1 MSILLDEYRTKAP
14 DDKRSD
20 LELINHLGNRWSE
33 QGVDLK
39 AKDPEFAAK
48 FDEIQKL
55 SRPSLKTEF
64 VRGAKRGAWQTAGTV
79 AGGLALA
86 SDAASAAFG
95 DEGLNIEPLK
105 NAGASVREWAMDK
118 HAVTQDHAEDYRA
131 SIRSYKGVDDI
142 GEAVRFATG
151 LGGELAP
158 TVVETAATFAV
169 TGGVGYTAGKVA
181 VKKAIQKQIAKGLLG
196 GAGKKV
202 VKETRDKAVDVL
214 IKRATKKAARRAA
227 GAGAVMSGVWQNA
240 GETYG
245 ELYNSAAT
253 QGDRI
258 RASLVAG
265 SIAGALDAAIPLIVL
280 KRVFPTNV
288 ASKLSDKA
296 LKRTAIE
303 TLGENLDKAFKGYTP
318 LKRKFFLTLAK
329 DTSNEA
335 WTETAQEMIQE
346 VASAYADPDYEF
358 NAGKFR
364 ERIINAAIAGAIG
377 GAQFGAVGAAGAT
390 RQQAAF
396 NQNVDAMADVYQ
408 AFHSREIL
416 KENGEYDTDKV
427 VEGYDRDSREAR
439 EGTEGLPEMPLFNE
453 DGTFNMPPEEG
464 PVYGN
469 SSELDD
475 LISFIQTEALSS
487 NESEGAI
494 VAVVSYTDPQGNK
507 QKRQVSGESLA
518 AIKENAQR
526 LGATNINVFQ
536 VNDDEVKPGAPSR
549 RATKP
554 ATASERT
561 RAENILKKA
570 NAELSEEEHEAAV
583 DILVE
588 EARGR
593 LADDI
598 VAPEL
603 DTVKVDLSAL
613 DDKGLLSVQR
623 QLRQK
628 LVNAREAEKAGGTV
642 LGGSA
647 SIELDYEA
655 VKRYREA
662 LSEDG
667 TSDIPPTVDE
677 INEESANAIDEI
689 NKSSLDDEQK
699 ADLVNKVKA
708 HAEAQ
713 TAGVVEEEDPLAGE
727 ANAKLSDTEFR
738 ELRHSLEASFTGR
751 SMLVSPKAYGDVGQE
766 GLLAYL
772 HGTAKDI
779 AKKHEL
785 TFSDARQLG
794 LLEYEQ
800 SDEDGFRMRVA
811 PKPVAP
817 TKAQVVNRE
826 TFKGLSQK
834 AFNLDDDQADS
845 YFTLIEAFAQS
856 WGDNNN
862 STADEFYTKFFSEV
876 RSAEQLQDGLH
887 QAAAAH
893 VSPYEFDRF
902 LEEFMGKGEGNQSFG
917 WGFYF
922 SNDEDVVD
930 GYHRQ
935 FTDDNGQS
943 HQYNV
948 TLWPDKD
955 ENLIDLGKSLDEL
968 TSDHATAIATQA
980 AKGGLGVIRDG
991 RFIFNSGLSFT
1002 LEGTQS
1008 WKAFNRLFAE
1018 AGHGMAFT
1026 RENDIGQANNRFVS
1040 KLALS
1045 AGIDGIRFTAAPSR
1059 GAAMRYQPT
1068 SRKSTAVGPKE
1079 IKRLQALWAYVA
1091 GGDGDV
1097 RIDADDLDITSI
1109 AAGKDGN
1116 LVVTFLDET
1125 PQEYSAEELFDKIYE
1140 LAGLDED
1147 TRDTELE
1154 AFERIASAVKLLD
1167 GGALKPKRGTYN
1179 FVVFSDT
1186 DVQVDDGP
1194 LTETLKQADK
1204 IQNPDDLSTDP
1215 TVKGTFRLLGGRAVI
1230 EGRKGKA
1237 DISTGLHEFSHVIRE
1252 TPGILSTEQHQVVYD
1267 WLGVAGEK
1275 EMTTDG
1281 REKFARAFEVYLRN
1295 GHAPTPELS
1304 SVFAK
1309 LSKWMTTI
1317 YESIKGSPLEDAG
1330 LTPELVKVF
1339 DSLLTPKDAEAKV
1352 VGALAESSNVTIG
1365 TLDGKT
1371 FDPMS
1376 MNRDYVFYS
1385 KESIEENSILA
1396 DTPKERL
1403 EKSYGH
1409 GRSSYTHTGAG
1420 NKGKKVTRR
1429 AVALLDPD
1437 TGEVE
1442 IRGVYNNG
1450 ASAIFIHKEN
1460 GDKNGENL
1468 NTALKAGKVVLGL
1481 IAFPGV
1487 DVQLT
1492 DKEKAYLAGIS
1503 ADAKE
1508 IQANE
1513 KLTPKKKVA
1522 ELKKLYTQGVK
1533 RQISRLMEK
1542 KGGFKS
1548 IYYKMPAE
1556 TFESLTSGEREGD
1569 IRDSARERME
1579 SGAAMTFRVG
1589 EGAENMLQF
1598 ATRDDDSIDIDEDS
1612 GDGLSKIADV
1622 SNDDEVEDSEVSEG
1636 DLIVVDDEGVE
1647 SAADTSD
1654 LFTDEPSIET
1664 KVVKKL
1670 RLEIEET
1677 YAALEGLFLPAEEVR
1692 AILDSLDGDS
1702 RATIE
1707 QIEEALEDEDLA
1719 PKYSSATESWGLKGK
1734 ELLNHF
1740 DRTIELINVLH
1751 IYIYEKGIQESDETG
1766 GGTDQSQATSEGGDL
1781 RTGEQEL
1788 GGTEAQGV
1796 DDVGGEARPGP
1807 VDEQTAPESADPAAV
1822 QERESG
1828 EAATNPPRV
1837 AADAVL
1843 EWERYEDEQG
1853 DGGGIVAYVDNG
1865 DSLWLEGGPK
1875 EWTLYVQS
1883 SEKEDLIDPQ
1893 DFIGTQDEAIAK
1905 MESIVKAPSQAEP
1918 HWDSIELTEKESSA
1932 KLGDSVTYALDGGE
1946 PETVTIT
1953 DNPEVGDTDSVNSS
1967 SPIGKALLRMSAGEE
1982 KTVTLS
1988 SGERSI
1994 EVYKVAGI
2002 MEVPAP
2008 PVVLAQRVNSAQ
2020 GIDRATASV
2029 TASIETPFKVD
2040 KVIDEISDI
2049 FGAEAES
2056 RVFIR
2061 DLLESVPGEKLQGL
2075 DIVYYEDSSAGAKA
2089 GEYLPRSRV
2098 IRINT
2103 ANKMNTG
2110 DGVAMVFTH
2119 ELGHLF
2125 AHEVLGMDFVMDQWQ
2140 AMSPEQRSSAWQQY
2154 TRGTGIETK
2163 SPDSLLSSRE
2173 AASEWAAMQFHRVAA
2188 EGVAGREK
2196 VVASM
2201 KREGMQPQFIDQ
2213 IVNYVERVT
2222 KLFRSWMGDAQL
2234 TTVEMEQAL
2243 TEALGGTYTRKQS
2256 IKADNVRQGEFLLQK
2271 AFASGFDTVE
2281 SWMLSGPRGIKEFTA
2296 AAKEWREGERFAAPA
2311 AIDQSTPEQAADDLI
2326 LAIMRMKD
2334 GAEPPKE
2341 GRTFTDNDLLIDVVD
2356 ENHSLIQHLS
2366 DLGVGIYY
2374 AYGPKELGHHG
2385 MSKQTLGL
2393 FSAEGGRP
2401 QIVLNDG
2408 MRSTRFTEVLRHEA
2422 IHVAHYLLLRNDKEN
2437 LKLNKLAVK
2446 EMLSSSYINEEMP
2459 GLYPGWENLSDL
2471 GKFAEVVVKLLEGKL
2486 EGTLEGKLPNASAEY
2501 LGRLTRFI
2509 RQLFSGAKGH
2519 TDLIRMTRKVETAFL
2534 DLQDGKL
2541 ERDFEIGADFN
2552 YGGPQSSVEQISNPA
2567 LRDRL
2572 KSTNKKD
2579 IKIRTDAL
2587 APQVTGRVENGKRIV
2602 LENAAATHKEL
2613 RSITFNLFKK
2623 MKDAGYEG
2631 DFESFYRDFTDTPL
2645 TPKEA
2650 DAYIKNFDIEL
2661 KDTDRKSMDADRKR
2675 VVDDYVVHEMY
2686 EAVAQLDVRIESLEA
2701 ADAALVKKVVRMQD
2715 RLEKYNVRYNDAI
2728 VLEREGAKELGRQLK
2743 TFGRALKARGGAA
2756 ENLGRLGEIVRDLE
2770 GKRNLDN
2777 RIARKYLKGIEGLL
2791 NAPDFEL
2798 FDLLETIADSG
2809 ISLNGSMKKLRK
2821 EFSDSKIVMDDVQF
2835 AAVIAIARADKQ
2847 ILSTIILRKLPD
2859 AKEKM
2864 AIVESEV
2871 AETNGDI
2878 TRAQKATAKIQKYS
2892 ALKGRLAGQRAAVSG
2907 IIRNAEKMVAEN
2919 RAKVA
2924 QMKQAR
2930 AHFDIEKQKGLGRIG
2945 ATTAGAIVEGVGL
2958 FNPGANA
2965 SRTDLLKSIK
2975 TFKYDE
2981 TSQDDVTRTL
2991 IAQKKWLQGPVAESM
3006 KDPSSADFD
3015 PVLYNQVVNQVHRLS
3030 ERTFRETVGK
3040 SGSLMGPLSR
3050 SYYDALANSFDKTN
3064 TRAGRAIAQM
3074 LQRIVSNSSALH
3086 NKAAQLGEKS
3096 DKSRVMLGRQLGLTG
3111 APKFFVDLF
3120 NEKVDTPMK
3129 FYMMQDGATI
3139 DGFVKEKFPQSQL
3152 EVKALIKSY
3161 YKAEVANSTFI
3172 KNTVMEAMNEAGLGV
3187 ITNDRMQIPDYT
3199 SEEFNGLSK
3208 VEQHHRN
3215 QGTATFMMAPNYNS
3229 IGIISELKSI
3239 RGFSNVLKLIQ
3250 DPETTIEAADAAIN
3264 EFFSDSAAY
3273 DKLVGGL
3280 ARKDK
3285 VTFFFGEDGELTE
3298 RAESIHAY
3306 ESSTSPAN
3314 FLRSIAGGDT
3324 DAFNKNFRSLRD
3336 IYAEVY
3342 KTVEQQQEMVGK
3354 QRITGENH
3362 LGMDARKTE
3371 GWPAE
3376 WVQFRSGGATSNN
3389 LMVNE
3394 VVIAS
3399 VFGKNKERL
3408 EAEQRSLLLHFHE
3421 IKKKAIKANDV
3432 KKAAWAGD
3440 QYSDIQGRL
3449 MRQLQ
3454 EVLGSQMGPLKDHKL
3469 GMEIVG
3475 TQIAGVL
3482 NGPRAAMV
3490 QLNQIYQPLL
3500 HFGLSGTTARF
3511 LKTQLSTTAQDMF
3524 GSLFEAIGI
3533 TIKKDDQAFQ
3543 TQKRL
3548 FGLDPEKINGFFEYT
3563 GDMGVDG
3570 SVGKWQGRVRRLNKL
3585 VAQRGIS
3592 TAQSETALYSSFK
3605 PWAPFSQLIGGLSKA
3620 PMVAMRSEYDRMIGA
3635 AIKQAGSKGD
3645 ISKIKWNAKEMGYGQ
3660 LEFERLNGILEYR
3673 VGTTLKDLVARH
3685 RDNKGQGSPFTD
3697 NEYRIISS
3705 LGLDLMASEANVFTT
3720 RSPQMHS
3727 QMGKFIF
3734 PLLGWAIHQPHH
3746 AAKMFK
3752 GADGEVN
3759 RRTVTAGAMTL
3770 AFGLVP
3776 AVMAMSMF
3784 EDWFDEEI
3792 MGKKRNLRPLTGDGV
3807 KGGSLAVL
3815 ERVTRNGM
3823 LGMPM
3828 ELVNL
3833 GVSGVG
3839 GGDMRTASLD
3849 QRVFLVNSIRS
3860 AVQLAGNVYAQRTI
3874 TSQDWIRGAQLV
3886 GGNGILQQIDMFSNL
3901 LDMDHAV
3908 SRRRDRINASNY
3920 LKVGGRMVGLEMRG
3934 FAGGYR
3940 PTPITPYVAQMQ
3952 LASLANDP
3960 QAFQDSYRD
3969 AIDAAKKHLGK
3980 TGPNEAEDY
3989 VTRRWTSG
3997 HPLKNR
4003 FKTSPTPEDYQKIL
4017 SVVGE
4022 RGSEDIQE
4030 MVNNYNRFG
4039 SMIGATPFVGKV
4051 AKRKQSSY
4059 FSATGLGF

>member
-1 MSILLDEYRTKAP
+1 MSELLNNFRTKFP
-14 DDKRSD
+14 DDLRSD
-20 LELINHLGNRWSE
+20 HELTGFIGRSLED
-33 QGVDLK
+33 QGFNPTDV
-39 AKDPEFAAK
+39 DPEFAK
-48 FDEIQKL
+48 SWDKIKEL
-55 SRPSLKTEF
+55 GTPSLKTE
-64 VRGAKRGAWQTAGTV
+64 AKRGFKRGVAQTISTGF
-79 AGGLALA
+79 GGGALIA
-86 SDAASAAFG
+86 DAV
-95 DEGLNIEPLK
+95 GLDGVK
-105 NAGASVREWAMDK
+105 EWAMEGYDK
-118 HAVTQDHAEDYRA
+118 QQAIAAKNPATIQ
-131 SIRSYKGVDDI
+131 SYKEVDDFSD
-142 GEAVRFATG
+142 AVRFATG
-151 LGGELAP
+151 LGGEVAP
-158 TVVETAATFAV
+158 TAVEALVTGVA
-169 TGGVGYTAGKVA
+169 TGGVGYVAGKAVAKNRIKKMISKELLGAAGGKVA
-181 VKKAIQKQIAKGLLG
+181 
-196 GAGKKV
+196 
-202 VKETRDKAVDVL
+202 KETRAKSVDVL
-214 IKRATKKAARRAA
+214 VKRAATKAARRGTAA
-227 GAGAVMSGVWQNA
+227 GVTTSSVWQNA

-245 ELYNSAAT
+245 DLYDTAAT
-253 QGDRI
+253 REDRI
-258 RASLVAG
+258 AASLMAG
-265 SIAGALDAAIPLIVL
+265 SIAGALDAAVPLIVL
-280 KRVFPTNV
+280 KRMFPAKV
-288 ASKLSDKA
+288 ASELTDKVIKKTA
-296 LKRTAIE
+296 LD
-303 TLGENLDKAFKGYTP
+303 TLRDNLDNAFQGYSP
-318 LKRKFFLTLAK
+318 LKRKFFVTLAK

-335 WTETAQEMIQE
+335 WTEVAQEMVQE
-346 VASAYADPDYEF
+346 GARKYADPDYVF
-358 NAGKFR
+358 NADQFR
-364 ERIINAAIAGAIG
+364 ERLINSAIAGAVG
-377 GAQFGAVGAAGAT
+377 GAQFGAFGAAGAT
-390 RQQAAF
+390 NSQAKFNKNLKNAAAF
-396 NQNVDAMADVYQ
+396 YN
-408 AFHSREIL
+408 EITP
-416 KENGEYDTDKV
+416 EGEYDTAEIVKGYNLAIEGEKLDKEL
-427 VEGYDRDSREAR
+427 EGVDS
-439 EGTEGLPEMPLFNE
+439 MPLFNG
-453 DGTFNMPPEEG
+453 DGSFNFPEESG
-464 PVYGN
+464 FN
-469 SSELDD
+469 QTSALDD
-475 LISFIQTEALSS
+475 LVAYVQSTEQDTSNQGAGAVVAL
-487 NESEGAI
+487 
-494 VAVVSYTDPQGNK
+494 VSYTDAEGQ
-507 QKRQVSGESLA
+507 QVKAKVRGESLEG
-518 AIKENAQR
+518 IKAFNEK
-526 LGATNINVFQ
+526 LGATNVSVYQINDPV
-536 VNDDEVKPGAPSR
+536 VASVADESPGAPR
-549 RATKP
+549 QKVTKKP
-554 ATASERT
+554 PTASERT
-561 RAENILKKA
+561 RAEAALNKSGIPLT
-570 NAELSEEEHEAAV
+570 EEEHAAAV
-583 DILVE
+583 EGHVDE
-588 EARGR
+588 ERER
-593 LADDI
+593 ISDEADD
-598 VAPEL
+598 VEGDDEAPVTPTAEE
-603 DTVKVDLSAL
+603 TQQAL
-613 DDKGLLSVQR
+613 DEFIEE
-623 QLRQK
+623 
-628 LVNAREAEKAGGTV
+628 VNANETLTDEKKKEVIAKVKQQARKAE
-642 LGGSA
+642 
-647 SIELDYEA
+647 
-655 VKRYREA
+655 
-662 LSEDG
+662 
-667 TSDIPPTVDE
+667 SD
-677 INEESANAIDEI
+677 AKLA
-689 NKSSLDDEQK
+689 EQK
-699 ADLVNKVKA
+699 AENEKKID
-708 HAEAQ
+708 
-713 TAGVVEEEDPLAGE
+713 
-727 ANAKLSDTEFR
+727 
-738 ELRHSLEASFTGR
+738 
-751 SMLVSPKAYGDVGQE
+751 DVGQE
-766 GLLAYL
+766 GR
-772 HGTAKDI
+772 
-779 AKKHEL
+779 
-785 TFSDARQLG
+785 DAAQAII
-794 LLEYEQ
+794 
-800 SDEDGFRMRVA
+800 DEGA
-811 PKPVAP
+811 AIPANP
-817 TKAQVVNRE
+817 VNRE

-834 AFNLDDDQADS
+834 AFNLDDEQTDT

-955 ENLIDLGKSLDEL
+955 ENLIDLGESLDEL

-1018 AGHGMAFT
+1018 AGHGTVFT

-1140 LAGLDED
+1140 FAGLDED

-1186 DVQVDDGP
+1186 DVQVDDGQ

-1215 TVKGTFRLLGGRAVI
+1215 TVKGTFRLLGGRAI
-1230 EGRKGKA
+1230 LEGRKGKA

-1339 DSLLTPKDAEAKV
+1339 DSLLTPKDAEAKA

-1492 DKEKAYLAGIS
+1492 DKEKTYLAGIS

-1513 KLTPKKKVA
+1513 ELTPKKKVA

-1579 SGAAMTFRVG
+1579 SGAIMTFRVG

-1612 GDGLSKIADV
+1612 GDGLGEIADV

-1647 SAADTSD
+1647 SAADTST
-1654 LFTDEPSIET
+1654 LFTDEPAVES
-1664 KVVKKL
+1664 KGLKKL
-1670 RLEIEET
+1670 RLELEET
-1677 YAALEGLFLPAEEVR
+1677 YAALDGLFLPAEELR
-1692 AILDSLDGDS
+1692 SILDSLDGDS

-1719 PKYSSATESWGLKGK
+1719 PKYISATENWGLKGK
-1734 ELLNHF
+1734 DLLNHF

-1751 IYIYEKGIQESDETG
+1751 NYERGIQESDETG
-1766 GGTDQSQATSEGGDL
+1766 GGTDQSQAKSEGGDL

-1796 DDVGGEARPGP
+1796 DDVGGEARSGS
-1807 VDEQTAPESADPAAV
+1807 VDEQAAPESADPSVV
-1822 QERESG
+1822 QERERG
-1828 EAATNPPRV
+1828 EAATNPPRI

-1843 EWERYEDEQG
+1843 EWERYEDDQG
-1853 DGGGIVAYVDNG
+1853 DDGGIVAYVDNG

-1905 MESIVKAPSQAEP
+1905 MESIVKAPSRAEANLAAL
-1918 HWDSIELTEKESSA
+1918 DSIELTEKESSA
-1932 KLGDSVTYALDGGE
+1932 KLGDSVTYSLDGGE
-1946 PETVTIT
+1946 QETVTIT

-1967 SPIGKALLRMSAGEE
+1967 SPIGKSLLRMSAGEE

-1988 SGERSI
+1988 SGERTI
-1994 EVYKVAGI
+1994 EVHKVAGI

-2008 PVVLAQRVNSAQ
+2008 PVVLAQRVNSTQ

-2029 TASIETPFKVD
+2029 TASIETPFYVD

-2049 FGAEAES
+2049 FGAESES

-2075 DIVYYEDSSAGAKA
+2075 KITYYEDSSAGARA
-2089 GEYLPRSRV
+2089 GEYLSRSRT

-2103 ANKMNTG
+2103 ANKMNSG

-2125 AHEVLGMDFVMDQWQ
+2125 AHEVLGMEFVMDQWQ
-2140 AMSPEQRSSAWQQY
+2140 AMSPEQRGSAWQQY
-2154 TRGTGIETK
+2154 ARGTGIEAK
-2163 SPDSLLSSRE
+2163 SPESLLSSRE
-2173 AASEWAAMQFHRVAA
+2173 AATEWAAMQFHRVAA
-2188 EGVAGREK
+2188 EGVAGRDK

-2201 KREGMQPQFIDQ
+2201 KREGMQPQFIDM
-2213 IVNYVERVT
+2213 IVKFVEKVT
-2222 KLFRSWMGDAQL
+2222 EQFRSWMGDAQL

-2243 TEALGGTYTRKQS
+2243 AEALGGTYARKQS

-2271 AFASGFDTVE
+2271 AFAAGFDTVE
-2281 SWMLSGPRGIKEFTA
+2281 SWMLSGPKGIKEFTA

-2311 AIDQSTPEQAADDLI
+2311 DPDDLI
-2326 LAIMRMKD
+2326 LEIMRMMD
-2334 GAEPPKE
+2334 GAEPPKG
-2341 GRTFTDNDLLIDVVD
+2341 GRTYTDNDLLLDVVD
-2356 ENHSLIQHLS
+2356 ENQSLIQHLS

-2385 MSKQTLGL
+2385 MSKKMLGL

-2541 ERDFEIGADFN
+2541 ERDFEVGADFN
-2552 YGGPQSSVEQISNPA
+2552 YGGPQPSVEPISNPA

-2572 KSTNKKD
+2572 KATNKKD
-2579 IKIRTDAL
+2579 IKVRTDAL

-2686 EAVAQLDVRIESLEA
+2686 EAVAQLDVRIESSEA
-2701 ADAALVKKVVRMQD
+2701 AAAIATKEVVKLKE
-2715 RLEKYNVRYNDAI
+2715 RLEKYQVRYNDAI
-2728 VLEREGAKELGRQLK
+2728 VLEREAVKGLKKQLQVFK
-2743 TFGRALKARGGAA
+2743 RALKARGSTA
-2756 ENLGRLGEIVRDLE
+2756 ENLGRLAEIVRDLE
-2770 GKRNLDN
+2770 GKRDLDN
-2777 RIARKYLKGIEGLL
+2777 RISRKYLKGIEGLL
-2791 NAPDFEL
+2791 NAPDFEI
-2798 FDLLETIADSG
+2798 FDLLESIAESG
-2809 ISLNGSMKKLRK
+2809 INLNQPMKKLRLQVVEK
-2821 EFSDSKIVMDDVQF
+2821 KIVMDDVQF

-2847 ILSTIILRKLPD
+2847 ILDTMILRKLPD
-2859 AKEKM
+2859 MKEKM

-2878 TRAQKATAKIQKYS
+2878 TRAQKATAGIRKYS
-2892 ALKGRLAGQRAAVSG
+2892 ALKGRIAGQRAALRG
-2907 IIRNAEKMVAEN
+2907 IIRSKEKIATES

-2924 QMKQAR
+2924 LMKEAR
-2930 AHFDIEKQKGLGRIG
+2930 AHYDIEKQKGLGRIG
-2945 ATTAGAIVEGVGL
+2945 ATTTGAIVEGVGL

-2991 IAQKKWLQGPVAESM
+2991 IAQKKWLQGSVAEGM
-3006 KDPSSADFD
+3006 KDTD
-3015 PVLYNQVVNQVHRLS
+3015 PVLYNQVVTQVQRLS

-3040 SGSLMGPLSR
+3040 AGSLAGPLSR
-3050 SYYDALANSFDKTN
+3050 SYFDSLANSFDKTN

-3074 LQRIVSNSSALH
+3074 LQKIESKSASLK
-3086 NKAAQLGEKS
+3086 NKAVQLGEKS
-3096 DKSRVMLGRQLGLTG
+3096 DKSRAMLGRALGLTG
-3111 APKFFVDLF
+3111 APKFFVALF
-3120 NEKVDTPMK
+3120 NEQVDTPMK
-3129 FYMMQDGATI
+3129 FYMQQDGATI
-3139 DGFVKEKFPQSQL
+3139 EGFVKEKFPQSQF

-3187 ITNDRMQIPDYT
+3187 VTNDRMQIPNYT

-3215 QGTATFMMAPNYNS
+3215 QGTATFMMAPNYDS
-3229 IGIISELKSI
+3229 IGVISELKSI

-3264 EFFSDSAAY
+3264 EFFSDRAAY
-3273 DKLVGGL
+3273 DKLIGGL

-3285 VTFFFGEDGELTE
+3285 VTFFYGKDGELTE

-3342 KTVEQQQEMVGK
+3342 KTVQQQDEMVGK

-3376 WVQFRSGGATSNN
+3376 WVQFRSGGATSNH
-3389 LMVNE
+3389 LMINE

-3408 EAEQRSLLLHFHE
+3408 EAEQRSLLKHFDGV
-3421 IKKKAIKANDV
+3421 KKKALRENDV

-3454 EVLGSQMGPLKDHKL
+3454 EVLGSQMGPLKDMKL
-3469 GMEIVG
+3469 GMEIMG
-3475 TQIAGVL
+3475 TLVQGVL

-3490 QLNQIYQPLL
+3490 QLNQLYQPLL
-3500 HFGLSGTTARF
+3500 HFGLSKTTARIMKAQF
-3511 LKTQLSTTAQDMF
+3511 STVAQDMF
-3524 GSLFEAIGI
+3524 GSLFEAIGV
-3533 TIKKDDQAFQ
+3533 TIKQDDQAFQ

-3548 FGLDPEKINGFFEYT
+3548 FGLDPDKINGFFEFT
-3563 GDMGVDG
+3563 GDMGNSGEIG
-3570 SVGKWQGRVRRLNKL
+3570 SWQARVRKLNKL

-3592 TAQSETALYSSFK
+3592 RAQSDTALYSSFK

-3620 PMVAMRSEYDRMIGA
+3620 PMVAMRAEYDRIVGA

-3660 LEFERLNGILEYR
+3660 LEFEKLNGILEYR
-3673 VGTTLKDLVARH
+3673 VGITLKDLVARH
-3685 RDNKGQGSPFTD
+3685 RDNKGKGSPITD

-3727 QMGKFIF
+3727 QVGKFIF

-3784 EDWFDEEI
+3784 EDWFDEEV
-3792 MGKKRNLRPLTGDGV
+3792 MGKKRNLRPLTGDGAT
-3807 KGGSLAVL
+3807 GTGLAVL

-3849 QRVFLVNSIRS
+3849 QRVFLMNTIRS
-3860 AVQLAGNVYAQRTI
+3860 TVQLAGNVYAQKDI
-3874 TSQDWIRGAQLV
+3874 TSQDLIRGAQLM
-3886 GGNGILQQIDMFSNL
+3886 GGNGLLQQVDMFSNL

-3934 FAGGYR
+3934 FSGGFR
-3940 PTPITPYVAQMQ
+3940 PTPITPHVSQMQ

-3989 VTRRWTSG
+3989 ITRSWTSR
-3997 HPLKNR
+3997 HPLKGG
-4003 FKTSPTPEDYQKIL
+4003 FKTSPTPEDYQNIL

-4030 MVNNYNRFG
+4030 MINNYNRFG
-4039 SMIGATPFVGKV
+4039 SMIGATPFAGKV
-4051 AKRKQSSY
+4051 ARGKKSQFASFSS
-4059 FSATGLGF
+4059 TGLGF

>member
-1 MSILLDEYRTKAP
+1 MSELLNNFRTKFP
-14 DDKRSD
+14 DDLRSD
-20 LELINHLGNRWSE
+20 HELTGFIGRSLED
-33 QGVDLK
+33 QGFNPTDV
-39 AKDPEFAAK
+39 DPEFAK
-48 FDEIQKL
+48 SWDKIKEL
-55 SRPSLKTEF
+55 GTPSLKTE
-64 VRGAKRGAWQTAGTV
+64 AKRGFKRGVAQTISTGF
-79 AGGLALA
+79 GGGALIA
-86 SDAASAAFG
+86 DAV
-95 DEGLNIEPLK
+95 GLDGVK
-105 NAGASVREWAMDK
+105 EWAMEGYDK
-118 HAVTQDHAEDYRA
+118 QQAIAAKNPATIQ
-131 SIRSYKGVDDI
+131 SYKEVDDFSD
-142 GEAVRFATG
+142 AVRFATG
-151 LGGELAP
+151 LGGEVAP
-158 TVVETAATFAV
+158 TAVEALVTGVA
-169 TGGVGYTAGKVA
+169 TGGVGYVAGKAVAKNRIKKMISKELLGAAGGKVA
-181 VKKAIQKQIAKGLLG
+181 
-196 GAGKKV
+196 
-202 VKETRDKAVDVL
+202 KETRAKSVDVL
-214 IKRATKKAARRAA
+214 VKRAATKAARRGTAA
-227 GAGAVMSGVWQNA
+227 GVTTSSVWQNA

-245 ELYNSAAT
+245 DLYDTAAT
-253 QGDRI
+253 REDRI
-258 RASLVAG
+258 AASLMAG
-265 SIAGALDAAIPLIVL
+265 SIAGALDAAVPLIVL
-280 KRVFPTNV
+280 KRMFPAKV
-288 ASKLSDKA
+288 ASELTDKVIKKTA
-296 LKRTAIE
+296 LD
-303 TLGENLDKAFKGYTP
+303 TLRDNLDNAFQGYSP
-318 LKRKFFLTLAK
+318 LKRKFFVTLAK

-335 WTETAQEMIQE
+335 WTEVAQEMVQE
-346 VASAYADPDYEF
+346 GARKYADPDYVF
-358 NAGKFR
+358 NADQFR
-364 ERIINAAIAGAIG
+364 ERLINSAIAGAVG
-377 GAQFGAVGAAGAT
+377 GAQFGAFGAAGAT
-390 RQQAAF
+390 NSQAKFNKNLKNAAAF
-396 NQNVDAMADVYQ
+396 YN
-408 AFHSREIL
+408 EITP
-416 KENGEYDTDKV
+416 EGEYDTAEIVKGYNLAIEGEKLDKEL
-427 VEGYDRDSREAR
+427 EGVDS
-439 EGTEGLPEMPLFNE
+439 MPLFNG
-453 DGTFNMPPEEG
+453 DGSFNFPEESG
-464 PVYGN
+464 FN
-469 SSELDD
+469 QTSALDD
-475 LISFIQTEALSS
+475 LVAYVQSTEQDTSNQGAGAVVAL
-487 NESEGAI
+487 
-494 VAVVSYTDPQGNK
+494 VSYTDAEGQ
-507 QKRQVSGESLA
+507 QVKAKVRGESLEG
-518 AIKENAQR
+518 IKAFNEK
-526 LGATNINVFQ
+526 LGATNVSVYQINDPV
-536 VNDDEVKPGAPSR
+536 VASVADESPGAPR
-549 RATKP
+549 QKVTKKP
-554 ATASERT
+554 PTASERT
-561 RAENILKKA
+561 RAEAALNKSGIPLT
-570 NAELSEEEHEAAV
+570 EEEHAAAV
-583 DILVE
+583 EGHVDE
-588 EARGR
+588 ERER
-593 LADDI
+593 ISDEADD
-598 VAPEL
+598 VEGDDEAPVTPTAEE
-603 DTVKVDLSAL
+603 TQQAL
-613 DDKGLLSVQR
+613 DEFIEE
-623 QLRQK
+623 
-628 LVNAREAEKAGGTV
+628 VNANETLTDEKKKEVIAKVKQQARKAE
-642 LGGSA
+642 
-647 SIELDYEA
+647 
-655 VKRYREA
+655 
-662 LSEDG
+662 
-667 TSDIPPTVDE
+667 SD
-677 INEESANAIDEI
+677 AKLA
-689 NKSSLDDEQK
+689 EQK
-699 ADLVNKVKA
+699 AENEKKID
-708 HAEAQ
+708 
-713 TAGVVEEEDPLAGE
+713 
-727 ANAKLSDTEFR
+727 
-738 ELRHSLEASFTGR
+738 
-751 SMLVSPKAYGDVGQE
+751 DVGQE
-766 GLLAYL
+766 GR
-772 HGTAKDI
+772 
-779 AKKHEL
+779 
-785 TFSDARQLG
+785 DAAQAII
-794 LLEYEQ
+794 
-800 SDEDGFRMRVA
+800 DEGA
-811 PKPVAP
+811 AIPANP
-817 TKAQVVNRE
+817 VNRE

-834 AFNLDDDQADS
+834 AFNLDDEQADT

-955 ENLIDLGKSLDEL
+955 ENLIDLGESLDEL

-1018 AGHGMAFT
+1018 AGHGTVFT

-1140 LAGLDED
+1140 FAGLDED

-1215 TVKGTFRLLGGRAVI
+1215 TVKGTFRLLGGRAI
-1230 EGRKGKA
+1230 LEGRKGKA

-1339 DSLLTPKDAEAKV
+1339 DSLLTPKDAEAKA

-1513 KLTPKKKVA
+1513 ELTPKKKVA

-1579 SGAAMTFRVG
+1579 SGAIMTFRVG

-1612 GDGLSKIADV
+1612 GDGLGEIADV

-1647 SAADTSD
+1647 SAADTSE

-1677 YAALEGLFLPAEEVR
+1677 HAALDGLFLPAEEVR

-1707 QIEEALEDEDLA
+1707 QIEKALENVDLA
-1719 PKYSSATESWGLKGK
+1719 PKYISATENWGLKGK
-1734 ELLNHF
+1734 DLLNHF

-1751 IYIYEKGIQESDETG
+1751 VYERGIQKSDETG

-1781 RTGEQEL
+1781 RTSEQEL

-1807 VDEQTAPESADPAAV
+1807 VDEQAAPESADPSAV
-1822 QERESG
+1822 QERERG
-1828 EAATNPPRV
+1828 EAATNPPRI

-1853 DGGGIVAYVDNG
+1853 DDGGIVAYVDNG

-1905 MESIVKAPSQAEP
+1905 MESIVKAPSQAEANLAAL
-1918 HWDSIELTEKESSA
+1918 DSIELTEKESSA
-1932 KLGDSVTYALDGGE
+1932 KLGDSVTYVLDGGE

-1953 DNPEVGDTDSVNSS
+1953 DNPEVGDTDAVNSS

-1994 EVYKVAGI
+1994 EVLKVAGI

-2173 AASEWAAMQFHRVAA
+2173 AATEWAAMQFHRVAA

-2213 IVNYVERVT
+2213 IVNYVEKVT

-2256 IKADNVRQGEFLLQK
+2256 IKADNVRQSEFLLQK
-2271 AFASGFDTVE
+2271 AFAAGFDTVE
-2281 SWMLSGPRGIKEFTA
+2281 SWMLSGPKGIKEFTA

-2311 AIDQSTPEQAADDLI
+2311 NIQSLSRFFFGDKFMTRNKPE
-2326 LAIMRMKD
+2326 
-2334 GAEPPKE
+2334 
-2341 GRTFTDNDLLIDVVD
+2341 
-2356 ENHSLIQHLS
+2356 
-2366 DLGVGIYY
+2366 
-2374 AYGPKELGHHG
+2374 YGGYDF
-2385 MSKQTLGL
+2385 KQPLK
-2393 FSAEGGRP
+2393 
-2401 QIVLNDG
+2401 LNDG
-2408 MRSTRFTEVLRHEA
+2408 
-2422 IHVAHYLLLRNDKEN
+2422 
-2437 LKLNKLAVK
+2437 
-2446 EMLSSSYINEEMP
+2446 
-2459 GLYPGWENLSDL
+2459 
-2471 GKFAEVVVKLLEGKL
+2471 
-2486 EGTLEGKLPNASAEY
+2486 
-2501 LGRLTRFI
+2501 GRLSGFNDNGMSVFYGYDKNGELFTIEASSITLDRLSGDTRNGKHAEFLEHMQ
-2509 RQLFSGAKGH
+2509 RALSEEERFSAP
-2519 TDLIRMTRKVETAFL
+2519 
-2534 DLQDGKL
+2534 
-2541 ERDFEIGADFN
+2541 AD
-2552 YGGPQSSVEQISNPA
+2552 PEAEAEQISNPA

-2686 EAVAQLDVRIESLEA
+2686 EAVAQLDVRIESSEA
-2701 ADAALVKKVVRMQD
+2701 AATSAAKEVVKLKE
-2715 RLEKYNVRYNDAI
+2715 RLEKYQVRYNDAI
-2728 VLEREGAKELGRQLK
+2728 VLEREAVKGLKKQLQVFK
-2743 TFGRALKARGGAA
+2743 RALKARGSTA
-2756 ENLGRLGEIVRDLE
+2756 ENLGRLAEIVRDLE
-2770 GKRNLDN
+2770 GKRDLDN
-2777 RIARKYLKGIEGLL
+2777 RISRKYLKGIEGLL
-2791 NAPDFEL
+2791 NAPDFEI
-2798 FDLLETIADSG
+2798 FDLLESIAESG
-2809 ISLNGSMKKLRK
+2809 INLNQPMKKLRLQVVEK
-2821 EFSDSKIVMDDVQF
+2821 KIVMDDVQF

-2847 ILSTIILRKLPD
+2847 ILDTMILRKLPD
-2859 AKEKM
+2859 MKEKM

-2878 TRAQKATAKIQKYS
+2878 TRAQKATAGIRKYS
-2892 ALKGRLAGQRAAVSG
+2892 ALKGRIAGQRAALRG
-2907 IIRNAEKMVAEN
+2907 IIRSKEKIATES

-2924 QMKQAR
+2924 LMKEAR
-2930 AHFDIEKQKGLGRIG
+2930 AHYDIEKQKGLGRIG
-2945 ATTAGAIVEGVGL
+2945 ATTTGAIVEGVGL

-2991 IAQKKWLQGPVAESM
+2991 IAQKKWLQGSVAEGM
-3006 KDPSSADFD
+3006 KDTD
-3015 PVLYNQVVNQVHRLS
+3015 PVLYNQVVTQVQRLS

-3040 SGSLMGPLSR
+3040 AGSLAGPLSR
-3050 SYYDALANSFDKTN
+3050 SYFDSLANSFDKTN

-3074 LQRIVSNSSALH
+3074 LQKIESKSASLK
-3086 NKAAQLGEKS
+3086 NKAVQLGEKS
-3096 DKSRVMLGRQLGLTG
+3096 DKSRAMLGRALGLTG
-3111 APKFFVDLF
+3111 APKFFVALF
-3120 NEKVDTPMK
+3120 NEQVDTPMK
-3129 FYMMQDGATI
+3129 FYMQQDGATI
-3139 DGFVKEKFPQSQL
+3139 EGFVKEKFPQSQF

-3187 ITNDRMQIPDYT
+3187 VTNDRMQIPNYT

-3215 QGTATFMMAPNYNS
+3215 QGTATFMMAPNYDS
-3229 IGIISELKSI
+3229 IGVISELKSI

-3264 EFFSDSAAY
+3264 EFFSDRAAY
-3273 DKLVGGL
+3273 DKLIGGL

-3285 VTFFFGEDGELTE
+3285 VTFFYGKDGELTE

-3342 KTVEQQQEMVGK
+3342 KTVQQQDEMVGK

-3376 WVQFRSGGATSNN
+3376 WVQFRSGGATSNH
-3389 LMVNE
+3389 LMINE

-3408 EAEQRSLLLHFHE
+3408 EAEQRSLLKHFDGV
-3421 IKKKAIKANDV
+3421 KKKALRENDV

-3454 EVLGSQMGPLKDHKL
+3454 EVLGSQMGPLKDMKL
-3469 GMEIVG
+3469 GMEIMG
-3475 TQIAGVL
+3475 TLVQGVL

-3490 QLNQIYQPLL
+3490 QLNQLYQPLL
-3500 HFGLSGTTARF
+3500 HFGLSKTTARIMKAQF
-3511 LKTQLSTTAQDMF
+3511 STVAQDMF
-3524 GSLFEAIGI
+3524 GSLFEAIGV
-3533 TIKKDDQAFQ
+3533 TIKQDDQAFQ

-3570 SVGKWQGRVRRLNKL
+3570 SVGKWQGRVRRLNRL

-3592 TAQSETALYSSFK
+3592 TAQSDTALYSSFK

-3620 PMVAMRSEYDRMIGA
+3620 PMVAMRAEYDRMVGA

-3660 LEFERLNGILEYR
+3660 LEFEKLNGILEYR
-3673 VGTTLKDLVARH
+3673 VGITLKDLVARH
-3685 RDNKGQGSPFTD
+3685 RDNKGKGSPITD

-3727 QMGKFIF
+3727 PMGKFIF

-3784 EDWFDEEI
+3784 EDWFDEEV

-3849 QRVFLVNSIRS
+3849 QRVFLMNTIRS
-3860 AVQLAGNVYAQRTI
+3860 TVQLAGNVYAQKDI
-3874 TSQDWIRGAQLV
+3874 TSQDLIRGAQLV

-3934 FAGGYR
+3934 FSGGFR
-3940 PTPITPYVAQMQ
+3940 PTPITPHVSQMQ

-3989 VTRRWTSG
+3989 ITRSWTSR
-3997 HPLKNR
+3997 HPLKGG
-4003 FKTSPTPEDYQKIL
+4003 FKTSPTPEDYQNIL

-4030 MVNNYNRFG
+4030 MINNYNRFG
-4039 SMIGATPFVGKV
+4039 SMIGATPFAGKV
-4051 AKRKQSSY
+4051 ARGKKSQFASFSS
-4059 FSATGLGF
+4059 TGLGF